1 MEDGAWGSLSFVRSS
16 PESSCSAI
24 FHSNKEEGEKKKEEA
39 HLVLSD
45 PALAPDEDG
54 LHLRAQ
60 GLLSGDPQLD
70 GQAGVGSYT
79 STFGIPGQRGM
90 RQED

>member
-1 MEDGAWGSLSFVRSS
+1 MNEGA
-16 PESSCSAI
+16 
-24 FHSNKEEGEKKKEEA
+24 EGEPAGPRLCEVDHIDVGVGA
-39 HLVLSD
+39 G
-45 PALAPDEDG
+45 PALAPYEDG